1 MGCEGGVEGFLILWS
16 STSLNISHM
25 RKITAEEEMV
35 GRTVRNERQSGGYS
49 AGEDKFVGNKQNK
62 QDNKTFFQAH

>member
-1 MGCEGGVEGFLILWS
+1 
-16 STSLNISHM
+16 M

-49 AGEDKFVGNKQNK
+49 TGEDKFVGNKQNK